1 MSGPDAVIIRRPA
14 LSGHQPV
21 EALWLPVERFSEQ
34 ERARLILTHW
44 QTDAR
49 AYRFAD
55 GDLLRFPK
63 ARAMLCEGLAG
74 WPLIRQGRALCSARL
89 SPEEMQRLAHAD
101 VWLVR
106 GTQVNALH
114 LRDAATLAPSQWID
128 VSQYALLDTHDCQ
141 DILPEPLAD
150 PLAVQTDIRE
160 ILGDSLAPVS
170 PEREAVMQALLER
183 QRQAAR
189 PGVPAARHTP
199 GPANNRHSTGE
210 LKNGLLGSSTAC

>member
-1 MSGPDAVIIRRPA
+1 MTGLEAVMIRRPA
-14 LSGHQPV
+14 LSGYQPI
-21 EALWLPVERFSEQ
+21 EALWFPVERFSEK
-34 ERARLILTHW
+34 ERARLILSHW

-74 WPLIRQGRALCSARL
+74 WPLIRQGGTLCSARL

-114 LRDAATLAPSQWID
+114 LREATILAPSQWID
-128 VSQYALLDTHDCQ
+128 VNQYALLDTYNCQ
-141 DILPEPLAD
+141 DVLPEPQ
-150 PLAVQTDIRE
+150 PIRWRYRPTYGKSWVTR
-160 ILGDSLAPVS
+160 LRRSVPS
-170 PEREAVMQALLER
+170 ER
-183 QRQAAR
+183 Q
-189 PGVPAARHTP
+189 
-199 GPANNRHSTGE
+199 
-210 LKNGLLGSSTAC
+210 